1 MATTSFPAR
10 PEPGRSRKPRRRSW
24 SESTRSTPPD
34 VRGGKLSYSIV
45 LAQVPMRNFAR
56 DLLDIVESAGKAL
69 DPSATLASWTKLTDV
84 VLDGFDRLM
93 RLAGVEPLMGVRR
106 QHDADADGEFVPGH
120 FAMIDADDP
129 NPGAF
134 WVQGDK
140 LMQGVLIPE

>member
-1 MATTSFPAR
+1 
-10 PEPGRSRKPRRRSW
+10 
-24 SESTRSTPPD
+24 
-34 VRGGKLSYSIV
+34 V

-106 QHDADADGEFVPGH
+106 QHDADADGEVRASCALQFGEAPPC
-120 FAMIDADDP
+120 AY
-129 NPGAF
+129 
-134 WVQGDK
+134 
-140 LMQGVLIPE
+140 